1 MAVWS
6 EEQASPRSAQFPIP
20 APPCA
25 TYKVAVEFAEALVSA
40 IKVNELKRAIASA
53 TLTHVKDALFQ
64 RTNM

>member
-1 MAVWS
+1 M
-6 EEQASPRSAQFPIP
+6 RSGFQIP